1 VGTFPVGIYFFKL
14 REEHGSAIT
23 FKIPS
28 HSIVTQPNS
37 KQSCNVSSFP
47 FHQASRNSY
56 DVKESGYSSDCPN
69 LIRSFIENRT
79 QATDRDSLNK
89 LDICKFFNA
98 VAKLRNQG
106 FNGDL
111 ETLLAVLKGEATL
124 KLSSKSQEVK
134 ETLADNKLS
143 VIIRRELT

>member
-1 VGTFPVGIYFFKL
+1 LISIFSNLEKNMARQSLLKSPATAL
-14 REEHGSAIT
+14 SLNQTANRAAM
-23 FKIPS
+23 S
-28 HSIVTQPNS
+28 HLSHFI
-37 KQSCNVSSFP
+37 K
-47 FHQASRNSY
+47 HLNSY
-56 DVKESGYSSDCPN
+56 DVKESVYSSDCPN

-143 VIIRRELT
+143 VIIPRELT